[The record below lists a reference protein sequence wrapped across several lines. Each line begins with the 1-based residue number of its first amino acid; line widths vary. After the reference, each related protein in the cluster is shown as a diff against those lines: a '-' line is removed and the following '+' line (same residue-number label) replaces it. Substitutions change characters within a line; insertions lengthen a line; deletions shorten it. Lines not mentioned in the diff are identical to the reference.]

1 MGATQ
6 KRTVLI
12 TGYVFTPLD
21 SPMPVTDVEAH
32 NSCSA
37 GGAGHALA
45 LEFAARGFRVFATA
59 RSTASLTGL
68 EEKGVEIFPLD
79 VTKIESI
86 TALKDE
92 ITKRTGG
99 KLDILYNNA
108 GTSTSHPLR
117 EKNVTS
123 TRYEG
128 TDRITVYQIPA
139 VEADPAVVRQMF
151 NTNVFGLFDMVTAF
165 APLLLASVK
174 DSQLPPTIVNVASVL
189 ARMPVLFGAAYN
201 GSKAAVAQYS
211 DTLRLELAPLGIK
224 VVTLYMG
231 EVSTGLMQASNIR
244 FRPDSLYIDFE
255 SKVKDASS
263 KHAQETMKAQEF
275 AQKVVSQVVVK
286 KPGSGV
292 GEFLWLGTNAFII
305 WFLNAI
311 GPRKVFDSTA
321 QGMVGFNDKSLRQ
334 SLFARGQR
342 GNKPA

>member
-32 NSCSA
+32 NSCST

-117 EKNVTS
+117 EQMSPPLDIRVLTGSQCIKYQLSKPTRPSSGKCS
-123 TRYEG
+123 TPMCLACSIWSR
-128 TDRITVYQIPA
+128 PS
-139 VEADPAVVRQMF
+139 
-151 NTNVFGLFDMVTAF
+151 
-165 APLLLASVK
+165 PLCSW
-174 DSQLPPTIVNVASVL
+174 LP
-189 ARMPVLFGAAYN
+189 
-201 GSKAAVAQYS
+201 
-211 DTLRLELAPLGIK
+211 
-224 VVTLYMG
+224 
-231 EVSTGLMQASNIR
+231 
-244 FRPDSLYIDFE
+244 
-255 SKVKDASS
+255 
-263 KHAQETMKAQEF
+263 
-275 AQKVVSQVVVK
+275 
-286 KPGSGV
+286 
-292 GEFLWLGTNAFII
+292 
-305 WFLNAI
+305 
-311 GPRKVFDSTA
+311 
-321 QGMVGFNDKSLRQ
+321 
-334 SLFARGQR
+334 
-342 GNKPA
+342 